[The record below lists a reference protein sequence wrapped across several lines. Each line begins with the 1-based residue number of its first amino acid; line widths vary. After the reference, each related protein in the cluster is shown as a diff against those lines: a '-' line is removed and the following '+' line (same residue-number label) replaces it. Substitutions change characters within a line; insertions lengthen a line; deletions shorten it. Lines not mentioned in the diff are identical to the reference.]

1 MMITR
6 KAVIPS
12 CRRLVVRRTKSTA
25 QPITNNSN
33 KQATVANTTAA
44 TTTTKAATTTTSS
57 SAAADAVPVGAS
69 LLAAAAGVALV
80 SSVASIVESS
90 TSSSCLPYK
99 HNGQRFDQSTFEG
112 RFARMMLACDP
123 KLLLTND
130 EDIRNAQELL
140 LQNDGVSHSTVSITD
155 RDLWEA
161 RRVVDAALHPDT
173 GDVIPKPFR
182 MSGYV
187 PFNGPICVAMVAST
201 STMPLLF
208 WSWVNQSQNALV
220 NYYVSFVFRLWFGL
234 VPTCVCVFF
243 FESCF

>member
-1 MMITR
+1 MMISR
-6 KAVIPS
+6 KVVIPS

-25 QPITNNSN
+25 QPISNSN
-33 KQATVANTTAA
+33 KQATAAANAA
-44 TTTTKAATTTTSS
+44 TEATSS
-57 SAAADAVPVGAS
+57 SDAVPVGAS
-69 LLAAAAGVALV
+69 LLAAAAGVAVV
-80 SSVASIVESS
+80 SSVASIVEAS
-90 TSSSCLPYK
+90 TASSCLPYT

-123 KLLLTND
+123 KLLLCND
-130 EDIRNAQELL
+130 EDVHNAQELL
-140 LQNDGVSHSTVSITD
+140 LQNDSSHSTVSITD

-220 NYYVSFVFRLWFGL
+220 NYYVSLSFGFGFGL
-234 VPTCVCVFF
+234 VFD
-243 FESCF
+243 